1 MFRQELDTLSQSK
14 KRQEQRVRLNE
25 RINQIHNN
33 QTYNQLP
40 TKEVVDVVN
49 TVSSEFDT
57 LKSQNLTEIRRFL
70 NISTQIAQLNK
81 SKQSLS
87 NVNTK
92 YNQLKSSISSIDQ
105 NDSAQQI
112 LKKMSNAI
120 LLLSDMLMSSTALSR
135 SNTISSVSN
144 SILTRDVAKKFD
156 QLTKKRR

>member
-1 MFRQELDTLSQSK
+1 MNK
-14 KRQEQRVRLNE
+14 
-25 RINQIHNN
+25 
-33 QTYNQLP
+33 
-40 TKEVVDVVN
+40 
-49 TVSSEFDT
+49 VSSEFDT